1 MAYSGTIDNGMVIQT
16 AQSGSSLEIDGPE
29 GNMEGSFTLKNV
41 TIDAGGF
48 DKLLCD
54 LRSGAMGNLQNIA
67 ITNIGTT
74 GSTVNLSASDS
85 EANYTNGKITFSN
98 WSLELPEG
106 KTAADLFKKFTG
118 KDDTLGKEQDK
129 KSVCQYVT

>member
-1 MAYSGTIDNGMVIQT
+1 MVIQT

-74 GSTVNLSASDS
+74 GSTVNLSDSDS

-98 WSLELPEG
+98 RSEERRV
-106 KTAADLFKKFTG
+106 
-118 KDDTLGKEQDK
+118 GKECV
-129 KSVCQYVT
+129 STCRSRWSPYH